1 MFLAAEEVAAKYC
14 KDWKFYESNA
24 PQLPPPNLPF
34 APTNAIGRTFIL
46 PRDYPPFAP
55 YLAKEQ
61 AGFLGWMGTA
71 A

>member
-1 MFLAAEEVAAKYC
+1 MAAKYGSS

-46 PRDYPPFAP
+46 PRDYPPFAH